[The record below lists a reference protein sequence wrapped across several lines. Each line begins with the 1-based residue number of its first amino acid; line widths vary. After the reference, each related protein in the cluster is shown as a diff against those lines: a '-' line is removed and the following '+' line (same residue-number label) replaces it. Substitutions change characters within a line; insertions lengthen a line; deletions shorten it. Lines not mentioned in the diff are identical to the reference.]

1 MRTRD
6 IITTQTRASNLS
18 PMYCSRWMTVCEIA
32 MINHESR
39 KQRLKLSPFSW
50 NYVKLVITVAGD
62 PHELESIF
70 YLSREAVQGLKPCK
84 LSSEQMI
91 PLEWDFF
98 FFPFRELS
106 MHHALLDLRRHINW
120 IGYPFRALTWP
131 IDVAWDVQAA
141 TPSTG
146 SELVVTSL
154 VSNLLQL
161 IKILYQERDVSAR
174 AKMFVTFS
182 FFSLEIIKRDHL
194 TVP

>member
-1 MRTRD
+1 MNDCMWNCHDQPWKPKAALKTLPFLMELCEDCHHRSRRPSWARKHLLSFKRSRSGTK
-6 IITTQTRASNLS
+6 TMQTKFRADDT
-18 PMYCSRWMTVCEIA
+18 SRMG
-32 MINHESR
+32 
-39 KQRLKLSPFSW
+39 F
-50 NYVKLVITVAGD
+50 
-62 PHELESIF
+62 
-70 YLSREAVQGLKPCK
+70 
-84 LSSEQMI
+84 
-91 PLEWDFF
+91 FF